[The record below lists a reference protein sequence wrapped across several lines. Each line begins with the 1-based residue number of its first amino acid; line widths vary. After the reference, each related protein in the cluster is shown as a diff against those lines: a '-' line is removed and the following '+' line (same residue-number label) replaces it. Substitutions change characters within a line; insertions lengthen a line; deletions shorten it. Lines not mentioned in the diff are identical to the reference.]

1 MTAKKR
7 EEVDHLMANETGKR
21 GLFVALTPDFTAGE
35 GAISALLCQHG
46 LNYRGE
52 RCGRAANEFA
62 ERVAVVEQGTLS
74 GTGV

>member
-1 MTAKKR
+1 
-7 EEVDHLMANETGKR
+7 MANETGKR

-35 GAISALLCQHG
+35 GAISALLCQRG

-62 ERVAVVEQGTLS
+62 
-74 GTGV
+74 